1 MAKES
6 EVEVSEREEHRAADR
21 EHWSHGHHPKR
32 RASDAAQSLLAG
44 QTVVAVAVVLTICY
58 FAKLVI
64 VVLLVSILLAF
75 ILAPLVGLFERFRV
89 PRPLGAFLALLI
101 LLGVIYGALYFGY
114 SKAVDFSQQVPKYS
128 REIQ

>member
-1 MAKES
+1 MAAE
-6 EVEVSEREEHRAADR
+6 EIPAIDERSERAEHSGERR
-21 EHWSHGHHPKR
+21 WSTAQHPR
-32 RASDAAQSLLAG
+32 RRSSDTAQSLLAG
-44 QTVVAVAVVLTICY
+44 QTVIAVAVVLTICY

-64 VVLLVSILLAF
+64 VVLLVSILFAF

-114 SKAVDFSQQVPKYS
+114 SKAV
-128 REIQ
+128 